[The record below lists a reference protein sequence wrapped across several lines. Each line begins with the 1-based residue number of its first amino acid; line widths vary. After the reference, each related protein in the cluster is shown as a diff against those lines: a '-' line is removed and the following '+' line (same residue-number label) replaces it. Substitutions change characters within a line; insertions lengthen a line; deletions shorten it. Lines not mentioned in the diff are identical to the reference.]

1 MDSIYKLID
10 ELQVTFMTVLAFQ
23 EQTILH
29 KIIFEKFKYNIIF

>member
-23 EQTILH
+23 EKKKH
-29 KIIFEKFKYNIIF
+29 KNEFEIFNYNIKL